1 MTKLQLKN
9 SDADPLVSINVLKI
23 YTDYICSRLT
33 SDADNNFMLKT
44 DGFYHQKDDDAD
56 DNTFRQQ

>member
-9 SDADPLVSINVLKI
+9 SNADPLVSINVLKH
-23 YTDYICSRLT
+23 SRLT